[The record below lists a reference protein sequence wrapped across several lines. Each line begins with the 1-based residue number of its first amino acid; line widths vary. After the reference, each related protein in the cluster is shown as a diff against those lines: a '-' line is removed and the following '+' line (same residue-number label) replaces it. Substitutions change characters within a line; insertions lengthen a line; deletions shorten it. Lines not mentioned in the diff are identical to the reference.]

1 MSGSGAVPGAV
12 PLEGVLFDVDDTLVD
27 TMAAFGAAITAAS
40 RVWLPHLPE
49 DRHPEVLALWRAD
62 PNGHY
67 RAYTRGEVDFDAQ
80 RMARANEL
88 QAAFGG
94 ALLDDAAYVD
104 WKDLFWGTFEQS
116 WTAFDDS
123 RPALDALASAGVR
136 VGSLTNARVELQT
149 RKLAAAG
156 LEDVPLLVGVDTLG
170 FGKPD
175 PRVFAEACRRLG
187 TDPARTA
194 YVGDELDV
202 DARAALA
209 AGLVGVWLDRPGTRR
224 GGPHPEDPDAARAS
238 GVHVLHGLADL
249 PAVVGVA
256 APTGAPAP
264 TPR

>member
-1 MSGSGAVPGAV
+1 MTDAAASAGA

-27 TMAAFGAAITAAS
+27 TRAAFAQAIAAAS

-49 DRHPEVLALWRAD
+49 ERYDEVLALWRAD

-94 ALLDDAAYVD
+94 ELLDDAAYVD
-104 WKDLFWGTFEQS
+104 WKDLFWGTFEAS
-116 WTAFDDS
+116 WAAFADS
-123 RPALDALASAGVR
+123 RGVVDALAGAGVR

-156 LEDVPLLVGVDTLG
+156 LADVPLLVGVDTLG

-187 TDPARTA
+187 
-194 YVGDELDV
+194 
-202 DARAALA
+202 
-209 AGLVGVWLDRPGTRR
+209 
-224 GGPHPEDPDAARAS
+224 
-238 GVHVLHGLADL
+238 
-249 PAVVGVA
+249 
-256 APTGAPAP
+256 
-264 TPR
+264 

>member
-1 MSGSGAVPGAV
+1 VTDGVSATPVAV
-12 PLEGVLFDVDDTLVD
+12 EGVLFDVDDTLVD
-27 TMAAFGAAITAAS
+27 TRAAFAESIAAAS

-49 DRHPEVLALWRAD
+49 ERYDEVLALWRSD

-88 QAAFGG
+88 QATFGG

-104 WKDLFWGTFEQS
+104 WKDLFWGTFEAS
-116 WTAFDDS
+116 WAAFDDS
-123 RPALDALASAGVR
+123 RPVVDALVAAGVR

-156 LEDVPLLVGVDTLG
+156 LADVPLLVGVDTLG

-175 PRVFAEACRRLG
+175 PRVFVEACRLLG
-187 TDPARTA
+187 TEPARTA

-202 DARAALA
+202 DAVAAGD
-209 AGLVGVWLDRPGTRR
+209 AGLVGIWIDRPGGRRHAISDAEIAEADVTTIASLDELPGVLGLEVSAGKPATR
-224 GGPHPEDPDAARAS
+224 A
-238 GVHVLHGLADL
+238 
-249 PAVVGVA
+249 
-256 APTGAPAP
+256 
-264 TPR
+264 

>member
-1 MSGSGAVPGAV
+1 MTDGVSATPVAV
-12 PLEGVLFDVDDTLVD
+12 EGVLFDVDDTLVD
-27 TMAAFGAAITAAS
+27 TRAAFAESIAAAS

-49 DRHPEVLALWRAD
+49 ERYDEVLALWRSD

-88 QAAFGG
+88 QATFGG

-104 WKDLFWGTFEQS
+104 WKDLFWGTFEAS
-116 WTAFDDS
+116 WAAFDDS
-123 RPALDALASAGVR
+123 RPVVDALVAAGVR

-156 LEDVPLLVGVDTLG
+156 LADVPLLVGVDTLG

-175 PRVFAEACRRLG
+175 PSCFLEACRRLG
-187 TDPARTA
+187 TDPSRTA

-202 DARAALA
+202 DALGAIK
-209 AGLVGVWLDRPGTRR
+209 AGLLGVWLDRPGTRR
-224 GGPHPEDPDAARAS
+224 GRVTTSEIDSAGRAGVVTIARLTELLAARS
-238 GVHVLHGLADL
+238 LAL
-249 PAVVGVA
+249 PAA
-256 APTGAPAP
+256 TRSTSSSA
-264 TPR
+264 